1 MPHLAV
7 KCRPSFPGTLA
18 KVCLGGW
25 LEMRKT
31 LRLLMILAIG
41 FAIWAAFSNYSG
53 KAQEG
58 ANTSGATVAS
68 SVVES
73 SQARSPLAWSMLRWP
88 LAAISIA
95 IVLFVSAI
103 QFGILLDYRAGRI
116 SMREVQP
123 EERLEAERVS
133 VGSAATAEIVLAH
146 FDTAPLRTIGD

>member
-1 MPHLAV
+1 
-7 KCRPSFPGTLA
+7 
-18 KVCLGGW
+18 
-25 LEMRKT
+25 MRKT
-31 LRLLMILAIG
+31 LRLLMILSIG
-41 FAIWAAFSNYSG
+41 FAIWAAFSSYSG
-53 KAQEG
+53 KAQES

-73 SQARSPLAWSMLRWP
+73 SHARSPLAWSMLRWP

-123 EERLEAERVS
+123 EERFEAERAY
-133 VGSAATAEIVLAH
+133 VGSAATTEIALAH
-146 FDTAPLRTIGD
+146 FDTAPLQTIGD